1 MSPEVWAPATV
12 RRSREGTAVLGRVL
26 AGVLGIGLLLG
37 SVPPVAAS
45 TPGSPVAPGKRTTSE
60 QRGATRFS
68 VTLLTGDRVSVPS
81 ADAKRITVRPARSRG
96 HIQFVVRRERD
107 SVYVV
112 PSDAQP
118 LVQTGGIDRRLFDV
132 AGLLRAGYHDG
143 ARGTLPLIVTYRPGA
158 ARRGGDTLAA
168 AGARVTRDLP
178 AISGAAMTADK
189 SDATAFWNAV
199 TAGNRAQRGE
209 TAGGIDRIWLD
220 GKRRVS
226 LDTSVP
232 QIGAPVAWQ
241 GGYTGRGVTVAVLDS
256 GVDAR
261 HPDLAGRVADS
272 VNFTDA
278 TDDGDVTGHGTHVA
292 STIAGSGA
300 ASGGRYRGV
309 APEATLVSGK
319 VCPGEFC
326 DDSAIL
332 AGMHWAAADKRATVV
347 NLSLGGPDTPEID
360 PIEEAVN
367 RLTAEYGTL
376 FVVAAG
382 NSGADRAVSSPGSA
396 DAALTVGAVDR
407 ADQLAGFSNRGP
419 RLDGAVK
426 PDLTA
431 PGVDIVAARA
441 AGTELGTP
449 VGDRYVTASGT
460 SMATPHVAGSAV
472 LLAQRRPGWTAER
485 LKAALTGSART
496 NPDLTPD
503 QQGAGR
509 VDVAGAITHTVTSTP
524 VSLGYGLAAWPH
536 EDDAP
541 VVRTVTYRNSGPNA
555 VTLDLT
561 VKAAGPDGSP
571 APTSLFTPASRSVT
585 VPAGSDAEVA
595 VVADTSVDGPDGR
608 YSGYLF
614 ATAGSAVVS
623 TPLWVEKEIESY
635 DVTVTTIDKTGTPT
649 GLSAPE
655 LFDLEQDVYE
665 WPRDDD
671 GTATIRVARGSYQ
684 VDAVIW
690 TPRGPAE
697 PEHDSAF
704 LVRPIVTV
712 DRDTTVVLDART
724 AEPVRTT
731 VPDPTARPALVEVSY
746 TRRHGGSSVFR
757 GLLGATF
764 EVLSSRQIG
773 PAPAAPDFVG
783 AVASQWA
790 LPGPDGTFADSPYL
804 YAVAE
809 PFPGRFPT
817 GYTRRYTAGEFA
829 TVQQEFGPAG
839 PGRGGVRQTTPEY
852 GHGNGNLI
860 NEMPLPRSGRRV
872 EFYSTDQVRWRSEI
886 LIGVPDDT
894 GLIDP
899 QLLLLQAPVTYRAGR
914 VYRDRWNTGPYGVA
928 FPEPEAPGEWVTR
941 QGDRILVDIP
951 FYGDGAGH
959 AGFTVPD
966 TTRTRLYRNGALVG
980 ENDTFDHSQFEVPAG
995 RAEYRLELD
1004 LTQAVSDLTTQV
1016 TAEWTFRSGHVDG
1029 DVPARL
1035 PVSAVRFT
1043 PTLSAGNS
1051 APAGRPFD
1059 IPVTVQRQPG
1069 APHADVRRLT
1079 VDASY
1084 DDGRT
1089 WHRATIR
1096 NGTARLVHPN
1106 RPGYVSLRASTTDSA
1121 GNTTIQT
1128 LTHAYRIH

>member
-1 MSPEVWAPATV
+1 MLGVGV
-12 RRSREGTAVLGRVL
+12 VLGV
-26 AGVLGIGLLLG
+26 VLGLA
-37 SVPPVAAS
+37 PPVAPDPLA
-45 TPGSPVAPGKRTTSE
+45 TGKRTTGE

-68 VTLLTGDRVSVPS
+68 VTLLTGDRVSLPS
-81 ADAKRITVRPARSRG
+81 ADAKRIAVRPAEGRS

-107 SVYVV
+107 NVYVV
-112 PSDAQP
+112 PSDAQR
-118 LVQTGGIDRRLFDV
+118 LVQTGKIDRRLFDV
-132 AGLLRAGYHDG
+132 AGLVRAGYHDD
-143 ARGTLPLIVTYRPGA
+143 ARGTLPLIVAYRPGA
-158 ARRGGDTLAA
+158 ARRGGDTLVA

-178 AISGAAMTADK
+178 AISGAAVRADK

-220 GKRRVS
+220 GTRRIS
-226 LDTSVP
+226 LDASVP

-241 GGYTGRGVTVAVLDS
+241 AGYTGRGVTVAVLDG
-256 GVDAR
+256 GVDAG

-278 TDDGDVTGHGTHVA
+278 TDGGDLTGHGTHVA

-319 VCPGEFC
+319 VCPNEFC

-332 AGMHWAAADKRATVV
+332 AGMHWAAVDKRAAVV

-360 PIEEAVN
+360 PLEEAVN

-382 NSGADRAVSSPGSA
+382 NSGADRAVGSPGSA

-407 ADQLAGFSNRGP
+407 ADQLADFSSRGP

-441 AGTELGTP
+441 ADTELGAP

-460 SMATPHVAGSAV
+460 SMATPHVAGSAA
-472 LLAQRRPGWTAER
+472 LLAQRHPDWTAER

-496 NPDLTPD
+496 NPDLTPE

-509 VDVAGAITHTVTSTP
+509 IDVAGAITHTVTSTP
-524 VSLGYGLAAWPH
+524 VSLGYGRAAWPH

-541 VVRTVTYRNSGPNA
+541 IVRTVTYRNSGTNA

-561 VKAAGPDGSP
+561 VKATGPDGTP
-571 APTSLFTPASRSVT
+571 APASLFTPASRSVT
-585 VPAGSDAEVA
+585 VPAGGDTEVA
-595 VVADTSVDGPDGR
+595 VTADTTVDGPDGR

-614 ATAGSAVVS
+614 ATAGSAVVI
-623 TPLWVEKEIESY
+623 TPLWVEKEVESY

-649 GLSAPE
+649 GLSAPK
-655 LFDLEQDVYE
+655 LFDLEQGVYE
-665 WPRDDD
+665 WAGDDD
-671 GTATIRVARGSYQ
+671 GTATIRVPRGTYH
-684 VDAVIW
+684 VNAVIW
-690 TPRGPAE
+690 TPRGPTE

-704 LVRPIVTV
+704 LVRPTVTV

-724 AEPVRTT
+724 AEPIRTT
-731 VPDPTARPALVEVSY
+731 VPDPTARPVLIEVSY
-746 TRRHGGSSVFR
+746 TQHHGGSSHFDA
-757 GLLGATF
+757 LLAASF

-783 AVASQWA
+783 VVASQWA
-790 LPGPDGTFADSPYL
+790 LPDTDGTFADSPYL

-817 GYTRRYTAGEFA
+817 GYTRHYQAREFA
-829 TVQQEFGPAG
+829 TVQQEFGPPG
-839 PGRGGVRQTTPEY
+839 PGLTGVRLITPVYEY
-852 GHGNGNLI
+852 NTGTLT
-860 NEMPLPRSGRRV
+860 EEVPLPRSGRRV
-872 EFYSTDQVRWRSEI
+872 EFYSTHQVRWSSEVT
-886 LIGVPDDT
+886 IGVPDDT
-894 GLIDP
+894 GLISP
-899 QLLLLQAPVTYRAGR
+899 RLFFLQAPVTYQAGR
-914 VYRDRWNTGPYGVA
+914 EYRDRWNTGPYGLV
-928 FPEPEAPGEWVTR
+928 FPEPVGPAHWVTR
-941 QGDRILVDIP
+941 QGDQILVDIP
-951 FYGDGAGH
+951 FYGDSAGH
-959 AGFTVPD
+959 AGYAVPD
-966 TTRTRLYRNGALVG
+966 PIRTRLYRNGALVG
-980 ENDTFDHSQFEVPAG
+980 ENDTFDYSQFEVPAG
-995 RAEYRLELD
+995 RADYRLELN
-1004 LTQAVSDLTTQV
+1004 LTQAVGDLTTQV

-1029 DVPARL
+1029 DTPARL
-1035 PVSAVRFT
+1035 PVSAVRFA
-1043 PTLSAGNS
+1043 PTLAAGNS
-1051 APAGRPFD
+1051 APAGRSFD

-1089 WHRATIR
+1089 WQRATIR
-1096 NGTARLVHPN
+1096 NGIATLIHPT

-1128 LTHAYRIH
+1128 LVRAYRIQ